1 MISAVANNSNEVVRG
16 LVEKAQGLRPLLREK
31 QADTEA
37 RGFPCEEIYEAIA
50 EAGLFPILKP
60 KCYGGLEL
68 ELTTFYRVVVEIAR
82 GCPSTGWWYA
92 LGAGHAAQIA
102 SYFSKQAQDEIFG
115 LRENFQAPWSFVPAN
130 VQLEPVEG
138 GYRVSGRWYYASG
151 VPYASHFMG
160 NIQLPKNQAETG
172 EPMLTIVVPQGQFT
186 RLDNWGTLIGMKG
199 SGSHGV
205 QIEDVF
211 VPHHMTFR
219 FDAARGLENTTI
231 GYELHNNPLYN
242 GLFLAFAEGGLAAQA
257 TGVALAALDEYEEII
272 ATKNTPGSST
282 LRARDENFQR
292 CMGMAMAWADSA
304 MAITLQGA
312 ELYVK
317 HGADCATGRAEFTVE
332 KALRM
337 DGMYHTAERLAQDV
351 VELMVRTASSAALRD
366 DARLP
371 RYMRDITMCISR
383 GHDQFEF
390 RAARI
395 ARKILTRRR
404 GLSF

>member
-1 MISAVANNSNEVVRG
+1 MMSAAIYDSYHMTQN
-16 LVEKAQGLRPLLREK
+16 LIQKAADLRPLLREK

-37 RGFPCEEIYEAIA
+37 RGFPCEEIYDAIA
-50 EAGLFPILKP
+50 QSGLFPILKP
-60 KCYGGLEL
+60 QCYGGLEL
-68 ELTTFYRVVVEIAR
+68 SLNTFYRIVIEISR

-92 LGAGHAAQIA
+92 LGTGHAAQIA

-115 LRENFQAPWSFVPAN
+115 LRENFSAPWSFVPSN
-130 VQLEPVEG
+130 IQLKPVDG
-138 GYRVSGRWYYASG
+138 GYQVSGTWYYASG

-160 NIQLPKNQAETG
+160 NIALPKEPDEQG
-172 EPMLTIVVPQGQFT
+172 EPMLTIVVPQGQFI
-186 RLDNWGTLIGMKG
+186 RLDNWGSLIGMKG

-205 QIEDVF
+205 RIEDVF
-211 VPHHMTFR
+211 VPQHMTFR
-219 FDAARGLENTTI
+219 FDAAQGLNKPTI
-231 GYELHNNPLYN
+231 GYEIHKNPLYN

-257 TGVALAALDEYEEII
+257 TGVALAAIDEYEEII

-292 CMGMAMAWADSA
+292 CMGMATAWADSA
-304 MAITLQGA
+304 KAITLQGA
-312 ELYVK
+312 DMYA
-317 HGADCATGRAEFTVE
+317 HYGAECAHGRAAFTIE
-332 KALRM
+332 KAMRM
-337 DGMYHTAERLAQDV
+337 DGMYHSAERLAHDV
-351 VELMVRTASSAALRD
+351 INLMVRTASSASLKD

-390 RAARI
+390 RAAKI
-395 ARKILTRRR
+395 AREILTRRR